1 MFNHFEG
8 KVTVKTPTYA
18 VLDCAGV
25 GYLLNI
31 SLNTYSK
38 IPDTGSFRLLSH
50 LAVREDAMVLYG
62 FADEEEREV
71 FRQLISVSGVGA
83 GTARMILSSMTPA
96 EVVAAIHSGNVA
108 ALKSIKGIGEKSAQR
123 IIVDLKARLTELVGQ
138 GKFGKDVAISP
149 LQFSSADNK
158 LRDEALSALVALGF
172 ARAMAEK
179 AIDKSLKSEGNVVSV
194 EHLIKLALKNL

>member
-8 KVTVKTPTYA
+8 KITVKTPTYA

-38 IPDTGSFRLLSH
+38 IPDTGNCKLLSH

-96 EVVAAIHSGNVA
+96 EVVSAIHSGNVT

-123 IIVDLKARLTELVGQ
+123 IIVDLK
-138 GKFGKDVAISP
+138 GKFGKDVSISP
-149 LQFSSADNK
+149 LQLSAASNK

-172 ARAMAEK
+172 ARNMAEK
-179 AIDKSLKSEGNVVSV
+179 AIDKALKSEGNVVSV
-194 EHLIKLALKNL
+194 EHMIKLALKNL

>member
-8 KVTVKTPTYA
+8 KVAVKTPTYA
-18 VLDCAGV
+18 VIDCAGV

-38 IPDTGSFRLLSH
+38 IPDSGSFRLLSH

-71 FRQLISVSGVGA
+71 FRHLISVSGVGA

-96 EVVAAIHSGNVA
+96 EVVSAIHSGNVA

-123 IIVDLKARLTELVGQ
+123 IIVDLK
-138 GKFGKDVAISP
+138 GKFGKDVAFNP
-149 LQFSSADNK
+149 LQFPGVDNK
-158 LRDEALSALVALGF
+158 FREEALSALIALGF

-194 EHLIKLALKNL
+194 EHLIKLSLKNL

>member
-8 KVTVKTPTYA
+8 KVAVKTPTYA
-18 VLDCAGV
+18 VIDCAGV

-50 LAVREDAMVLYG
+50 LAVREDAMVLFG

-71 FRQLISVSGVGA
+71 FRHLISVSGVGA

-96 EVVAAIHSGNVA
+96 EVVSAIHSGNVS

-123 IIVDLKARLTELVGQ
+123 IIVDLK
-138 GKFGKDVAISP
+138 GKFGKDVTLSAI
-149 LQFSSADNK
+149 QFPGSDNK
-158 LRDEALSALVALGF
+158 FREEALSALVALGF

>member
-1 MFNHFEG
+1 MYNHFEG
-8 KVTVKTPTYA
+8 KITVKTPTYA
-18 VLDCAGV
+18 VIDCAGV

-31 SLNTYSK
+31 SLHTFSN
-38 IPDTGSFRLLSH
+38 IPDNGNCRLLSH

-71 FRQLISVSGVGA
+71 FRHLISVSGVGA

-96 EVVAAIHSGNVA
+96 EVVSAIHSGNVS

-123 IIVDLKARLTELVGQ
+123 IIVDLK
-138 GKFGKDVAISP
+138 GKFSKDVSISP
-149 LQFSSADNK
+149 LQLSSASNK

-172 ARAMAEK
+172 ARNMAEK
-179 AIDKSLKSEGNVVSV
+179 AIDKALKSEGNVVSV
-194 EHLIKLALKNL
+194 EHMIKLALKNL

>member
-38 IPDTGSFRLLSH
+38 IPDSGSFRLLSH

-71 FRQLISVSGVGA
+71 FRHLISVSGVGA

-96 EVVAAIHSGNVA
+96 EVVSAIHSGNVA

-123 IIVDLKARLTELVGQ
+123 IIVDLK
-138 GKFGKDVAISP
+138 GKFGKDVAINP

-158 LRDEALSALVALGF
+158 LREEALSALVALGF
-172 ARAMAEK
+172 ARQMAEK

>member
-8 KVTVKTPTYA
+8 KIAVKTPTYA
-18 VLDCAGV
+18 VIDCAGV

-38 IPDTGSFRLLSH
+38 IPDSGNCRLLTH

-62 FADEEEREV
+62 FADDEEREV

-96 EVVAAIHSGNVA
+96 EIVSAIHSGNVA

-123 IIVDLKARLTELVGQ
+123 IIVDLK
-138 GKFGKDVAISP
+138 GKFGKDVSVSP
-149 LQFSSADNK
+149 LQLSPANNK

-172 ARAMAEK
+172 ARNMAEK
-179 AIDKSLKSEGNVVSV
+179 AIDKALKSEGNVVSV
-194 EHLIKLALKNL
+194 EHMIKLALKNL

>member
-18 VLDCAGV
+18 VIDCAGV

-83 GTARMILSSMTPA
+83 GTARMILSSMSPA
-96 EVVAAIHSGNVA
+96 EVVSAIHSGNVA
-108 ALKSIKGIGEKSAQR
+108 VLKSIKGIGEKSAQR
-123 IIVDLKARLTELVGQ
+123 IIIDLK
-138 GKFGKDVAISP
+138 GKFGKDVSIAPLHISA
-149 LQFSSADNK
+149 ADNK

>member
-8 KVTVKTPTYA
+8 KITVKTPTYA

-38 IPDTGSFRLLSH
+38 IPDTGNCKLLSH

-62 FADEEEREV
+62 FADDEEREV

-96 EVVAAIHSGNVA
+96 EIVTAIHSGNVA

-123 IIVDLKARLTELVGQ
+123 IIVDLK
-138 GKFGKDVAISP
+138 GKFGKDVSVSP
-149 LQFSSADNK
+149 IQLSAAGNK
-158 LRDEALSALVALGF
+158 QRDEALSALVALGF
-172 ARAMAEK
+172 ARNMAEK
-179 AIDKSLKSEGNVVSV
+179 AIDKALKSEGNVVSV
-194 EHLIKLALKNL
+194 EHMIKLALKNL

>member
-1 MFNHFEG
+1 
-8 KVTVKTPTYA
+8 
-18 VLDCAGV
+18 
-25 GYLLNI
+25 
-31 SLNTYSK
+31 
-38 IPDTGSFRLLSH
+38 
-50 LAVREDAMVLYG
+50 VREDAMVLYG

-96 EVVAAIHSGNVA
+96 EVVSAIHSGNVA
-108 ALKSIKGIGEKSAQR
+108 VLKSIKGIGEKSAQR
-123 IIVDLKARLTELVGQ
+123 IIIDLK
-138 GKFGKDVAISP
+138 GKFGKDASIAPLHISA
-149 LQFSSADNK
+149 ADNK

>member
-83 GTARMILSSMTPA
+83 GTARMILSSMSPA
-96 EVVAAIHSGNVA
+96 EVVSAIHSGNVS

-123 IIVDLKARLTELVGQ
+123 IIVDLK
-138 GKFGKDVAISP
+138 GKFGKDVAINP

>member
-18 VLDCAGV
+18 VIDCAGV

-83 GTARMILSSMTPA
+83 GTARMILSSMNPA
-96 EVVAAIHSGNVA
+96 EVVTAIHSGNVS

-123 IIVDLKARLTELVGQ
+123 IIVDLK
-138 GKFGKDVAISP
+138 GKFGKDISISP
-149 LQFSSADNK
+149 LQLSTADNK

-172 ARAMAEK
+172 ARNMAEK

>member
-1 MFNHFEG
+1 MYNHFEG
-8 KVTVKTPTYA
+8 KISVKTPTYA
-18 VLDCAGV
+18 VIDCAGV

-31 SLNTYSK
+31 SLHTFGK
-38 IPDTGSFRLLSH
+38 IPDSGTCRLLTH

-62 FADEEEREV
+62 FADDEEREL

-96 EVVAAIHSGNVA
+96 EIVSAIHSGNVA
-108 ALKSIKGIGEKSAQR
+108 ALKAIKGIGEKSAQR
-123 IIVDLKARLTELVGQ
+123 IIIDLK
-138 GKFGKDVAISP
+138 GKFGKDQTINS
-149 LQFSSADNK
+149 LQFSVADNK

-172 ARAMAEK
+172 ARNMAEK

>member
-8 KVTVKTPTYA
+8 KVTVKTPTFA
-18 VLDCAGV
+18 VIDCAGV

-38 IPDTGSFRLLSH
+38 IPDTGSFRLLTH

-96 EVVAAIHSGNVA
+96 EVVSAIHSGNVA
-108 ALKSIKGIGEKSAQR
+108 VLKSIKGIGEKSAQR
-123 IIVDLKARLTELVGQ
+123 IIIDLK
-138 GKFGKDVAISP
+138 GKFGKDVSISP
-149 LQFSSADNK
+149 LHFSAADNK

>member
-18 VLDCAGV
+18 VIDCAGV

-96 EVVAAIHSGNVA
+96 EVVTAIHSGNVA

-123 IIVDLKARLTELVGQ
+123 IIVDLK
-138 GKFGKDVAISP
+138 GKFGKDVSISP
-149 LQFSSADNK
+149 LQFSAADNK

-172 ARAMAEK
+172 ARNMAEK

>member
-1 MFNHFEG
+1 MYNHFEG
-8 KVTVKTPTYA
+8 KVAVKTPTYA
-18 VLDCAGV
+18 VIDCAGV

-38 IPDTGSFRLLSH
+38 IPDSGSFRLLSH
-50 LAVREDAMVLYG
+50 LAVREDALVLYG

-71 FRQLISVSGVGA
+71 FRHLISVSGVGA

-96 EVVAAIHSGNVA
+96 EVVSAIHSGNVA

-123 IIVDLKARLTELVGQ
+123 IIVDLK
-138 GKFGKDVAISP
+138 GKFGKDISINP
-149 LQFSSADNK
+149 LQFPGSDNK
-158 LRDEALSALVALGF
+158 FREEALSALVALGF

-194 EHLIKLALKNL
+194 EHLIKLSLKNL